1 MSWGVSLPSTLSLSL
16 SFAHDLPWLCPGLPV
31 TPTNSLRLL
40 SLSSLLPAW
49 LGAWCPSAF
58 CLTLVSSS
66 PKAART
72 GGRRGDVTMTWA
84 GSLGPAGFAR
94 LQHKGWRAVA
104 RGTGLLLWDLCC
116 RRGAP
121 TAQHL
126 QARDRGAGW
135 EGHKQM
141 SASVVPSLP
150 PWWERPLAGSKPTQL
165 SEQDQKAELQRQQLL
180 LAWGYLCSQAGGH
193 REEGLSSTFPS
204 ALSQLIMGLIRSR
217 FF

>member
-58 CLTLVSSS
+58 CPTLVSSS

-104 RGTGLLLWDLCC
+104 RGTSLLLWDLCC

-126 QARDRGAGW
+126 QAWDRGAGW

-150 PWWERPLAGSKPTQL
+150 PLVGETPGWIQAHPALRARPEGRT
-165 SEQDQKAELQRQQLL
+165 AEAAAPFGLGLPMQSGR
-180 LAWGYLCSQAGGH
+180 GH